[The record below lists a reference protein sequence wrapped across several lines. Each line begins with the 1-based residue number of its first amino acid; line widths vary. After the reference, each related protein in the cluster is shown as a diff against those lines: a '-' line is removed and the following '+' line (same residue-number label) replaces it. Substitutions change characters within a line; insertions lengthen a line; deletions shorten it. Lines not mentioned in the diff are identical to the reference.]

1 MSYAPRHRVQVSA
14 VLLTLQLTATV
25 LHAVPGLVYATRAG
39 RTTTRVV
46 AYIQDLGPLWVFA
59 FGVSGLVLAVA
70 LLRHRGVHYGH
81 LACASVWVMYAVALW
96 IGALADTPHGTVFY
110 PTVTSV
116 LVAIHMILAS
126 SYNEDA
132 GREARR

>member
-1 MSYAPRHRVQVSA
+1 MPSAPRHRLQVSITLLCLQA
-14 VLLTLQLTATV
+14 VAAI
-25 LHAVPGLVYATRAG
+25 LHAVPGLVYATRVG

-59 FGVSGLVLAVA
+59 FGISSLFLGAT
-70 LLRHRGVHYGH
+70 LLRGRGMHYGH

-96 IGALADTPHGTVFY
+96 LGALADTPKGTVFY

-116 LVAIHMILAS
+116 LVFIHLILAI
-126 SYNEDA
+126 SYNENA
-132 GREARR
+132 GVRVRQ